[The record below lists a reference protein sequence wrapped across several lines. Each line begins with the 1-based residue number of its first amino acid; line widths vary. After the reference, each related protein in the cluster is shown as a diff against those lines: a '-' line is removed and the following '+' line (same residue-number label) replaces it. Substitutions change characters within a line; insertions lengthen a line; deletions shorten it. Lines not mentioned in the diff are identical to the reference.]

1 MSFHSSVK
9 VLYQLSESQTSS
21 GIDSIS
27 EDEVDFYELKI
38 QSCYVDHG
46 SLKTTQTRSSKNLF
60 QYLNFYEGISSDFT
74 SPPPKS

>member
-1 MSFHSSVK
+1 
-9 VLYQLSESQTSS
+9 LYQLSESQTSS

-46 SLKTTQTRSSKNLF
+46 SLNTTRTRSSKNLF
-60 QYLNFYEGISSDFT
+60 LYLNFYEGISSDFT